1 MLVNFAKKK
10 KKIADS
16 LEFRKIKILRIVIT
30 WETCERLDHTL
41 TETANTGSVYLVFL
55 YIVEH
60 LSLSQK
66 DTWNDVWLMHRY
78 I

>member
-1 MLVNFAKKK
+1 M
-10 KKIADS
+10 
-16 LEFRKIKILRIVIT
+16 IT